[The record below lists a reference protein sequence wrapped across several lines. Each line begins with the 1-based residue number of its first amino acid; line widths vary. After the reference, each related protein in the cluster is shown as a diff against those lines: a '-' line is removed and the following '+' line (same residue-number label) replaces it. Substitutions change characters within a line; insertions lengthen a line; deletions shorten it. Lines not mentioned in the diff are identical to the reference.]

1 VAAVESLV
9 VGLIVLSCTIFSAW
23 RLMSVRLRLK
33 TLEALSVLP
42 PLAGGSLVAMLRRKT
57 LAKLS
62 GGCGACAQSTQTLNA
77 NVQSLNRKPG
87 APRR

>member
-1 VAAVESLV
+1 MAALESVL
-9 VGLIVLSCTIFSAW
+9 VGLIVVGCATFSVW
-23 RLMSVRLRLK
+23 RLMSVRLRLR

-42 PLAGGSLVAMLRRKT
+42 AIGNLVAILRRRT

-62 GGCGACAQSTQTLNA
+62 GGCGACKGATHTLNA

-87 APRR
+87 VPRR